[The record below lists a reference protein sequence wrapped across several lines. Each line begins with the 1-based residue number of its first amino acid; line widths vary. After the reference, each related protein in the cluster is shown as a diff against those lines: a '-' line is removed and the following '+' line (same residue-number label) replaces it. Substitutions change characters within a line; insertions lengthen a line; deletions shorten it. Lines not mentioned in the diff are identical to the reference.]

1 MGSQQLLPF
10 QPVVVEQLS
19 GEAVQ
24 LPATFQP
31 RGDLASQWL
40 SFQRTQ
46 PETGVAFKEEVVV
59 MRPQRDSANG
69 PTQPAGPGF
78 TRVDRRNWIR
88 TSREPR
94 PQGDYLVDAPA
105 VVPPHLVLV
114 NQVSAAEASPSCA
127 QRNSKEF
134 QAAVRGEI
142 TRRVTAGQAASD
154 LDFESDAVLTGECK
168 VRFHVVGAVK
178 ETDDRWQVEYSS
190 STIERKGATTFNVNL
205 NFVRQKLW
213 ILKPKQ

>member
-19 GEAVQ
+19 GEAVE

-31 RGDLASQWL
+31 RGGLASQWL
-40 SFQRTQ
+40 SFQRAQ
-46 PETGVAFKEEVVV
+46 PETGVAFNEVVV

-69 PTQPAGPGF
+69 PTQPAGPVL
-78 TRVDRRNWIR
+78 TRVDRRNWVS
-88 TSREPR
+88 TSRQPK
-94 PQGDYLVDAPA
+94 PQGDYLVDGPA
-105 VVPPHLVLV
+105 VAPPHLVFV
-114 NQVSAAEASPSCA
+114 NQVSAAEASPSCE

-134 QAAVRGEI
+134 QAVVRGEI
-142 TRRVTAGQAASD
+142 TRRVSAGQAASD
-154 LDFESDAVLTGECK
+154 LDFESEAALAGECK
-168 VRFHVVGAVK
+168 VRFRVVGVVR

-190 STIERKGATTFNVNL
+190 STIERKGATTFNVHL
-205 NFVRQKLW
+205 NFVPQKLW

>member
-1 MGSQQLLPF
+1 MGSQQRVPF
-10 QPVVVEQLS
+10 QPVVVSQPS
-19 GEAVQ
+19 GGAVE
-24 LPATFQP
+24 LPATGQVP
-31 RGDLASQWL
+31 RDLASEWL
-40 SFQRTQ
+40 RFQVAQ
-46 PETGVAFKEEVVV
+46 PETGVAFKEVVV
-59 MRPQRDSANG
+59 TRPQRDSANG
-69 PTQPAGPGF
+69 PTQPAGPVF

-134 QAAVRGEI
+134 QAAVRSEI